1 MTDIGLNTV
10 PENKIDQTYKKWR
23 IQILIGMYV
32 GYTAYYF
39 TRKSLNFIAP
49 TLLDSLILDK
59 ETLGLMGTLFY
70 IVYGL
75 SKFFSGIIS
84 DKSNPRWFMGGGLII
99 TGLVNIVFGLSSSTA
114 LFIALWVVNA
124 YFQGWGWAP
133 CSKLLTSWYSKSERG
148 AWWSIQNTSHN
159 LGGALIPIIVG
170 VITLHYGWRS
180 GMIIPGCIAIVCGLF
195 VCWRLR
201 DKPETM
207 GLPTVG
213 QWRNDPLELQQ
224 EKASVKGDT
233 KTIIINYILKN
244 KAIWLLAL
252 AYIMVYIVR
261 TSINDWSNIYLTEA
275 RGFDILSAN
284 STISFFEIGGFIGS
298 LFAGW
303 GSDFFF
309 KGRRGPINVIFSIG
323 VVVTMFCLWNF
334 NSASY
339 YTYSIIYFLSGFFI
353 FGPQMLIG
361 IMAAES
367 SHKDAAGAA
376 VGFVSLFGY
385 IGAALSG
392 YPVAKVIENYQWQG
406 FFTLILATAI
416 LASLFLMP
424 FLFSKK
430 KV

>member
-1 MTDIGLNTV
+1 MSDLAV
-10 PENKIDQTYKKWR
+10 PQSEVDTTYKKWR
-23 IQILIGMYV
+23 IKILIGMYV

-49 TLLDSLILDK
+49 NLLADHILTK
-59 ETLGLMGTLFY
+59 EMLGIMSTLFY

-75 SKFFSGIIS
+75 SKFFSGILS

-99 TGLVNIVFGLSSSTA
+99 TGIVNILFGFSSSSA
-114 LFIALWVVNA
+114 LFITLWIINA

-148 AWWSIQNTSHN
+148 TWWSIQNTSHN
-159 LGGALIPIIVG
+159 VGGALIPIIVG
-170 VITLHYGWRS
+170 LITLHYGWRL
-180 GMIIPGCIAIVCGLF
+180 GMIVPGITAIICGLF

-213 QWRNDPLELQQ
+213 HWRNDELELKQ
-224 EKASVKGDT
+224 EAASVKTDT

-244 KAIWLLAL
+244 KAIWLLSL
-252 AYIMVYIVR
+252 TYVMVYVVR

-284 STISFFEIGGFIGS
+284 STISYFEIGGFLGS

-309 KGRRGPINVIFSIG
+309 KGRRGPINLIFAIG
-323 VVVTMFCLWNF
+323 VVVALFLLWKLNT
-334 NSASY
+334 ASY
-339 YTYSIIYFLSGFFI
+339 IIYSCIYFMTGFFI
-353 FGPQMLIG
+353 FGPQMLVG
-361 IMAAES
+361 IMAAEA

-385 IGAALSG
+385 VGAALSG
-392 YPVAKVIENYQWQG
+392 YPVAKAIEAFHWHG
-406 FFTLILATAI
+406 FFTIILGTSVLAAI
-416 LASLFLMP
+416 CLLP
-424 FLFSKK
+424 FVFSKN

>member
-1 MTDIGLNTV
+1 MSESIAEKDI
-10 PENKIDQTYKKWR
+10 DSTYKKWR
-23 IQILIGMYV
+23 IKILIGMYV

-49 TLLDSLILDK
+49 NLLADHILTK
-59 ETLGLMGTLFY
+59 ETLGIMSTLFY

-75 SKFFSGIIS
+75 SKFFSGILS

-99 TGLVNIVFGLSSSTA
+99 TGIVNILFGFSSSTA
-114 LFIALWVVNA
+114 LFITLWIINA

-148 AWWSIQNTSHN
+148 TWWSIQNTSHN
-159 LGGALIPIIVG
+159 VGGAIIPIIVG
-170 VITLHYGWRS
+170 VITLHYGWRF
-180 GMIIPGCIAIVCGLF
+180 GMIVPGIVAIICGLF

-213 QWRNDPLELQQ
+213 QWRNDKLELAQ
-224 EKASVKGDT
+224 EKASIKADT

-244 KAIWLLAL
+244 KAIWLLSL
-252 AYIMVYIVR
+252 TYVMVYVVR

-284 STISFFEIGGFIGS
+284 STLSYFEIGGFLGS

-309 KGRRGPINVIFSIG
+309 KGRRGPINIIFAIG
-323 VVVTMFCLWNF
+323 VVVALFLLWKLNT
-334 NSASY
+334 ASY
-339 YTYSIIYFLSGFFI
+339 LVFSCIYFMTGFFI
-353 FGPQMLIG
+353 FGPQMLVG
-361 IMAAES
+361 IMAAEA

-385 IGAALSG
+385 VGAALSG
-392 YPVAKVIENYQWQG
+392 YPVAKAIEAFHWHG
-406 FFTLILATAI
+406 FFSIILGTSILAA
-416 LASLFLMP
+416 LCLMP
-424 FLFSKK
+424 FIFSKD

>member
-1 MTDIGLNTV
+1 MSELVMKETEVDT
-10 PENKIDQTYKKWR
+10 TYKKWR
-23 IQILIGMYV
+23 INILIGMYV

-49 TLLDSLILDK
+49 TLLTEHLLTK
-59 ETLGLMGTLFY
+59 ETLGIMSTLFY

-99 TGLVNIVFGLSSSTA
+99 TGIVNIIFGFSTSTA
-114 LFIALWVVNA
+114 MFITLWIINA

-148 AWWSIQNTSHN
+148 TWWSIQNTSHN
-159 LGGALIPIIVG
+159 LGGALIPVLVG
-170 VITLHYGWRS
+170 AIALHYGWRY
-180 GMIIPGCIAIVCGLF
+180 GMFIPGLVAIVCGLF

-207 GLPTVG
+207 GLPSVG
-213 QWRNDPLELQQ
+213 EWRHDELELKQ
-224 EKASVKGDT
+224 EAASVKADT
-233 KTIIINYILKN
+233 KTIIVNFILKN
-244 KAIWLLAL
+244 KAIWLLSIT
-252 AYIMVYIVR
+252 YIMVYIVR

-275 RGFDILSAN
+275 RGFDILTAN
-284 STISFFEIGGFIGS
+284 STLSYFEIGGFLGS

-309 KGRRGPINVIFSIG
+309 KGRRGPINFIFAIGVALVLFLLWTLNTSSYLVFSI
-323 VVVTMFCLWNF
+323 L
-334 NSASY
+334 
-339 YTYSIIYFLSGFFI
+339 YFFSGFFV
-353 FGPQMLIG
+353 FGPQMLVG
-361 IMAAES
+361 IMAAEA

-385 IGAALSG
+385 VGAALSG
-392 YPVAKVIENYQWQG
+392 YPIAKAIEIFHWHG
-406 FFTLILATAI
+406 FFTIIFVTSLLAA
-416 LASLFLMP
+416 LCLSP
-424 FLFSKK
+424 FIFSKN

>member
-1 MTDIGLNTV
+1 MVAEKDV
-10 PENKIDQTYKKWR
+10 DSMYKKWR
-23 IQILIGMYV
+23 IKILIGMYV

-49 TLLDSLILDK
+49 NLLAEHLLTK
-59 ETLGLMGTLFY
+59 EMLGIMSTLFY

-75 SKFFSGIIS
+75 SKFFSGILS
-84 DKSNPRWFMGGGLII
+84 DKSNPRWFMGGGLIV
-99 TGLVNIVFGLSSSTA
+99 TGIINILFGFSSSTA
-114 LFIALWVVNA
+114 LFITLWIINA

-148 AWWSIQNTSHN
+148 TWWSIQNTSHN
-159 LGGALIPIIVG
+159 VGGALIPIVVG
-170 VITLHYGWRS
+170 IITLHYGWRF
-180 GMIIPGCIAIVCGLF
+180 GMMIPGIIAIACGLF

-213 QWRNDPLELQQ
+213 HWRNDQLELQQ
-224 EKASVKGDT
+224 EAASVKADT

-244 KAIWLLAL
+244 KAIWLLSL
-252 AYIMVYIVR
+252 TYVMVYVVR

-275 RGFDILSAN
+275 RGFNILTAN
-284 STISFFEIGGFIGS
+284 STISYFEIGGFLGS

-309 KGRRGPINVIFSIG
+309 KGRRAPINIIFAIG
-323 VVVTMFCLWNF
+323 VVVALFLLWKLNT
-334 NSASY
+334 ASY
-339 YTYSIIYFLSGFFI
+339 LVFSCIYFMTGFFI

-361 IMAAES
+361 IMAAEA

-385 IGAALSG
+385 VGAALSG
-392 YPVAKVIENYQWQG
+392 YPVAKAIEAYQWHG
-406 FFTLILATAI
+406 FFTIILGTSILAA
-416 LASLFLMP
+416 LCLVP
-424 FLFSKK
+424 FIFSKN